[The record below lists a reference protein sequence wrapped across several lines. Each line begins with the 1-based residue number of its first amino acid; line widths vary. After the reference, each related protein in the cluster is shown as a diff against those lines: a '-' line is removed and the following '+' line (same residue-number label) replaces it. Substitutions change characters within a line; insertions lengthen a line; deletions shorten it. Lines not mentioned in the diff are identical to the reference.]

1 MVNPMMTNIRFSLL
15 AAAMLLGSGGIR
27 AQEDAEGTK
36 DNPYLTRMPSF
47 YISESGDKEFDAY
60 TFYDGKKL
68 VTVEGKLYR
77 TTYWLKEGVAHA
89 PSELQIRRNY
99 ITAVKNQ
106 GGTILFEGTY
116 ESFEDTRSGGTI
128 VTAKIGKQGK
138 ELWVEVWPGND
149 NYTLTVLEKESMRQD
164 VTASDMLEAI
174 NKEGYIALDIHF
186 DTGKATIKP
195 ESQPIV
201 NQIVALLKQNA
212 SLKLSI
218 EGHTDNVGDAK
229 SNKTLSENRAKTVMA
244 SLVASGISAERLSAA
259 GFGAERPVAD
269 NRTEE
274 GKAKNRRV
282 ELVKK

>member
-1 MVNPMMTNIRFSLL
+1 
-15 AAAMLLGSGGIR
+15 
-27 AQEDAEGTK
+27 
-36 DNPYLTRMPSF
+36 
-47 YISESGDKEFDAY
+47 
-60 TFYDGKKL
+60 
-68 VTVEGKLYR
+68 
-77 TTYWLKEGVAHA
+77 
-89 PSELQIRRNY
+89 
-99 ITAVKNQ
+99 
-106 GGTILFEGTY
+106 
-116 ESFEDTRSGGTI
+116 
-128 VTAKIGKQGK
+128 
-138 ELWVEVWPGND
+138 
-149 NYTLTVLEKESMRQD
+149 MRQD

-174 NKEGYIALDIHF
+174 SKDGFIALDIRF

-201 NQIVALLKQNA
+201 DQIVALLKENT

-229 SNKTLSENRAKTVMA
+229 SNKTLSENRAKAVM
-244 SLVASGISAERLSAA
+244 SAIVGAGVSAARLSVA